1 MLSWC
6 LLDLFQINVSFLSP
20 WKHQETRRT
29 KGDGSSRP
37 GMFFKKVF
45 LKYFVKFTVKHCARV
60 SFWIK
65 TLDYGASVFLR
76 IFRNFKHF
84 FYRTSPVADFEGK
97 QKGSIDLNVN
107 VTLNKFGS
115 VIYFVIINF
124 DYMLG

>member
-1 MLSWC
+1 
-6 LLDLFQINVSFLSP
+6 
-20 WKHQETRRT
+20 
-29 KGDGSSRP
+29 
-37 GMFFKKVF
+37 MFFKKVF

-84 FYRTSPVADFEGK
+84 FYRTSPVAGFEGK
-97 QKGSIDLNVN
+97 QKRNIDL
-107 VTLNKFGS
+107 TLMLPLNKSGS
-115 VIYFVIINF
+115 VIYFFVIINF